1 MHTVIL
7 RKDGFYLHSWNE
19 ETRAY
24 DPDRLLDNGD
34 WLLEW
39 TEDFELEGTV
49 TLGDVFAILA
59 KLDTLD
65 INLFSALSRSNI
77 APFLAEAQK
86 PLTEVRSDLDYIE
99 MYRFIQIHA
108 RYRRK
113 DLPTFEN
120 YVTAHGRTNG
130 DQQNYS
136 LDFTPVNKLLH
147 CEIRLSPV
155 AHFYDFRND
164 RNEKGEFVRPP
175 HNPPFDEQPWPPE
188 KPATV
193 NGKPCECKE
202 CCGEQF
208 STSYK
213 LGEFLWALFDDMTFN
228 GTPEGRGEMME
239 MLIQRKDECL
249 EAEAKGELEVIDWT
263 KDWEDD

>member
-24 DPDRLLDNGD
+24 DPDRLLDDGN

-59 KLDTLD
+59 KLDPHD
-65 INLFSALSRSNI
+65 INLFSALSRLNI

-86 PLTEVRSDLDYIE
+86 PLTEARSDIDYIE
-99 MYRFIQIHA
+99 MYRFIEVSW
-108 RYRRK
+108 YKRK
-113 DLPTFEN
+113 GLPRFES
-120 YVTAHGRTNG
+120 YVTASGRTTG
-130 DQQNYS
+130 DLVNYS

-147 CEIRLSPV
+147 CEIRLSPI
-155 AHFYDFRND
+155 ARFYDTRD
-164 RNEKGEFVRPP
+164 HYNEKGKFVLSP

-193 NGKPCECKE
+193 DGKPCECKE
-202 CCGEQF
+202 CCGERF

-213 LGEFLWALFDDMTFN
+213 LGECMWALFDDITFN
-228 GTPEGRGEMME
+228 GTPEARDEMME

-249 EAEAKGELEVIDWT
+249 EAEAKGEIEVIDS
-263 KDWEDD
+263 DDLD